1 MLLPD
6 VLRRACVYIEITSIV
21 MRTIIK
27 AEISMSIK
35 VLIVDD
41 KAMVRQDLRTL
52 LGLSEDIKI
61 VGEATNGQEAID
73 QVDTLRPDVVLLD
86 LEMPV
91 LDGYEAASQIRTRYP
106 TTKIIALTVHGY
118 DEARQKALKAG
129 VDTFLIKG
137 TPADFLIQAILDR
150 KE

>member
-1 MLLPD
+1 M
-6 VLRRACVYIEITSIV
+6 
-21 MRTIIK
+21 K

-91 LDGYEAASQIRTRYP
+91 LDGYEAASQIRTRFP
-106 TTKIIALTVHGY
+106 SSRIVALTVHSCAEDY
-118 DEARQKALKAG
+118 QHAFEAG
-129 VDTFLIKG
+129 VDTFVVKGAPIDELIK
-137 TPADFLIQAILDR
+137 AILEGK
-150 KE
+150 KEI